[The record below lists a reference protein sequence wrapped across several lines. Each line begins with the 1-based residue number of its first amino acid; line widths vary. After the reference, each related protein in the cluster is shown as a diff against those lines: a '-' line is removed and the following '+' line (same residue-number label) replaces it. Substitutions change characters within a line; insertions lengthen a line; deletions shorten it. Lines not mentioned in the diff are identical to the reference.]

1 MNFLFIALAS
11 VLIAVEVINTQTKD
25 GEINKEKQYEIIGMD
40 SKSIEKKIYMPYL
53 FCPVIEILKDVFH
66 HI

>member
-25 GEINKEKQYEIIGMD
+25 GEINKEKQ
-40 SKSIEKKIYMPYL
+40 
-53 FCPVIEILKDVFH
+53 VIVKEEVKPEAQQQQKLKQQQKPR
-66 HI
+66 